1 MIVLD
6 GNSAVGCGP
15 AWNRLPLN
23 KYISLY
29 DWMNRC
35 YNERGSRTNY
45 VRSSIPHCIWSTY
58 CLPHYHSFKTV
69 NSLEQNCKGIQV
81 QLDN

>member
-6 GNSAVGCGP
+6 GNFALGCGP
-15 AWNRLPLN
+15 AWNGLSLN

-29 DWMNRC
+29 AWRNRY
-35 YNERGSRTNY
+35 YNEWGSRTNY
-45 VRSSIPHCIWSTY
+45 IRSSIPHCIWSTY
-58 CLPHYHSFKTV
+58 CLPHYQSFQTV
-69 NSLEQNCKGIQV
+69 NSLEQDCKSTQV